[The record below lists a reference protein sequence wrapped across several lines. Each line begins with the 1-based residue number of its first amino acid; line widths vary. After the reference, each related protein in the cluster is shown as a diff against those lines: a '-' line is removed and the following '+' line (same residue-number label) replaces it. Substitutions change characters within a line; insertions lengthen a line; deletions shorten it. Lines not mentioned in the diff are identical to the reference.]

1 MKTTLGKRIWSAILA
16 LVMVASLL
24 SVPVM
29 AEGTEDITDGSVES
43 NVVDVSA
50 EGGDDLGGGGSY
62 PDRST
67 HADGR
72 THAGGDGS
80 AR

>member
-72 THAGGDGS
+72 THTGGDGR

>member
-29 AEGTEDITDGSVES
+29 AEGTEDITDGIVES

-50 EGGDDLGGGGSY
+50 EGGDDLGGGGGY
-62 PDRST
+62 PGRS
-67 HADGR
+67 A
-72 THAGGDGS
+72 HAGGRAHTGGDGR